1 MDDKKKILILGALFA
16 VMIGVGAFQFVK
28 SGDPAP
34 AAPAEKKSEE
44 TPAGDASA
52 TAEPKS
58 SPDESQGGD
67 KASGDPTV
75 DPALIVAAKLDP
87 RDPFDGRKWEK
98 TEEVA
103 PSVPP
108 PAAAPKQPSSASRPP
123 RGISGAGFRPAGVP
137 IEGVLPEAGAPV
149 AGMPQGQLPSVEDF
163 PYVVS
168 GTVSGD
174 RPVVI
179 LTDPAGKQKIVP
191 VGGQVDGD
199 SEIVSISNGKVTVR
213 HRGKTKTVPVG
224 GTSPSNNKQEGN

>member
-1 MDDKKKILILGALFA
+1 MDDKKKILILGALFV

-34 AAPAEKKSEE
+34 AATAEKKSET
-44 TPAGDASA
+44 TPAGGASA
-52 TAEPKS
+52 TVDTKS
-58 SPDESQGGD
+58 GPGESQGGY
-67 KASGDPTV
+67 KAAGDVTV
-75 DPALIVAAKLDP
+75 DPALIVAAKLEP

-108 PAAAPKQPSSASRPP
+108 PAAPKRPASASRPP

-149 AGMPQGQLPSVEDF
+149 AGAPQGQLPSVEDF
-163 PYVVS
+163 PYVVA

-199 SEIVSISNGKVTVR
+199 SQIVSISNGKVTVR